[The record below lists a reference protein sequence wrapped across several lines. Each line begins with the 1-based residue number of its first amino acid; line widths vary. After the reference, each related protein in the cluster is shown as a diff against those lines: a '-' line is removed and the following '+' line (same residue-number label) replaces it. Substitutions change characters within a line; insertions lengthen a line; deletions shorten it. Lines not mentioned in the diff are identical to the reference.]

1 MKTLHQLSKY
11 FFDKQEKETKQ
22 TGEIPEWWGG
32 ITTLS
37 MNAVTQFE
45 KEHKDLQHHKDTTV
59 GLWATDRPEL
69 IPQELKE
76 KLFFQ
81 IK

>member
-1 MKTLHQLSKY
+1 MKTLHELSNY
-11 FFDKQEKETKQ
+11 FSDKQEKQTKND
-22 TGEIPEWWGG
+22 GEVPDWWEG

-45 KEHKDLQHHKDTTV
+45 KEYKNLQHHKDTTV
-59 GLWATDRPEL
+59 GLWATDRPDL